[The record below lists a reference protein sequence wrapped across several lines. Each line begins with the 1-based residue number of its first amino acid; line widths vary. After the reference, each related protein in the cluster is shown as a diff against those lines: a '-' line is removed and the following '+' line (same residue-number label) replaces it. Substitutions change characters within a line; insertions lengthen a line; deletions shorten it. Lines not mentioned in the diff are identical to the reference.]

1 MPKLNYTILFCYPI
15 YNIVLVIWHNCSLK
29 QDSDKLEKLDKRT
42 LRAGCDDYHSTYDE
56 LLKKAGRTTLFL
68 QNIAIMTYKSVNN
81 IAPQYVTELV
91 KPKISRYELRN
102 DNKLEVP
109 AVNPTKHGLNSF
121 RALIG
126 S

>member
-1 MPKLNYTILFCYPI
+1 MKL
-15 YNIVLVIWHNCSLK
+15 YNSFLLSHLQYCSIMWHNCLK
-29 QDSDKLEKLDKRT
+29 QDSDELEKINE
-42 LRAGCDDYHSTYDE
+42 RAIRAVYDDYHSTYDV
-56 LLKKAGRTTLFL
+56 LLKKAGRTTLFSRRI
-68 QNIAIMTYKSVNN
+68 QNIAIMTYKTVNN